1 MLDVAFPSLEEALG
15 DVDGPIESIAV
26 PRLLA
31 IAYAVGWSGK
41 MLSVNPVDF
50 AGELEAAIDARGG
63 LVDIGAVAD
72 TNLAT
77 AQAVATNQIQLD
89 AIALYVS
96 MYASIDPVA
105 NRVTAL
111 PGSKMVSLTV
121 SLSRAWRSWRGG
133 AAKYPKGRCGRWQ
146 DAFALSCRYRPT
158 SRMR

>member
-1 MLDVAFPSLEEALG
+1 MKSVFSRDAWEYDERITLDVAFSSLAEALG
-15 DVDGPIESIAV
+15 DADGPLESIAV

-89 AIALYVS
+89 AIMLYVS
-96 MYASIDPVA
+96 MYGSIDPFA
-105 NRVTAL
+105 NRLTAL
-111 PGSKMVSLTV
+111 VRPREGDGSLN
-121 SLSRAWRSWRGG
+121 L
-133 AAKYPKGRCGRWQ
+133 
-146 DAFALSCRYRPT
+146 
-158 SRMR
+158 